1 VDRDAVWIGRP
12 ALALMMVATLTAARC
27 EHKPATMQP
36 GSTTPVARAPR
47 VLAPG
52 GKAIEV
58 EIAAND
64 ETREQGLMYRD
75 RLSPG
80 HGMLFLFARA
90 GIYPFWMKN
99 TIIPL
104 DMIWIDESLR
114 VVHVERN
121 VPPCKADPCPSYDPK
136 AEARYVLELAGGE
149 ATPQR
154 IDTGTQLRFENVDV
168 TAAR

>member
-12 ALALMMVATLTAARC
+12 ALALLMVATLTAARC

-36 GSTTPVARAPR
+36 TRTSPDPRAAR
-47 VLAPG
+47 VIVPG
-52 GKAIEV
+52 GRAIEV

-75 RLSPG
+75 RLPPG

-90 GIYPFWMKN
+90 GTYPFWMKN

-114 VVHVERN
+114 VVHVERS

-149 ATPQR
+149 AARQGIGAGP
-154 IDTGTQLRFENVDV
+154 QLRFENVDL
-168 TAAR
+168 AATR